1 MTILIRITDSSN
13 NRDMNNLNRSICL
26 VESIFDPYNHH
37 TKIQLHLKKKKSRFY
52 INYFS
57 NIVFHLHNFSRKIKK
72 KKLHNVGKILLLK
85 PTVHPLLPRP
95 RPITDKSSIICGV
108 DRKREERPRYI
119 EAPSH

>member
-72 KKLHNVGKILLLK
+72 KKITQRRENS
-85 PTVHPLLPRP
+85 
-95 RPITDKSSIICGV
+95 PIKTDCTPASS
-108 DRKREERPRYI
+108 PA
-119 EAPSH
+119 APHYR